1 MKSKLVP
8 RPQRLDNKER
18 QSTVDKQDNNTK
30 SIKEYEM
37 AQRAKV
43 QELATVDVVVDFDQ
57 WWADRAAV
65 LKQPAHI
72 KEILKV
78 DAKARGVSG
87 KQSLDKWDWA
97 AKQFGLSI

>member
-1 MKSKLVP
+1 M
-8 RPQRLDNKER
+8 
-18 QSTVDKQDNNTK
+18 DKQDNNAK

-37 AQRAKV
+37 AQRAKAQGTADV
-43 QELATVDVVVDFDQ
+43 NVVVDFDQ
-57 WWADRAAV
+57 WWADSAAV

>member
-1 MKSKLVP
+1 M
-8 RPQRLDNKER
+8 NK
-18 QSTVDKQDNNTK
+18 QNNNSK
-30 SIKEYEM
+30 SIKEYER
-37 AQRAKV
+37 AQRAKA
-43 QELATVDVVVDFDQ
+43 QEPAAISVVVDFDQ
-57 WWADRAAV
+57 WWSDRAAA

-87 KQSLDKWDWA
+87 KQPLEKWDWA